1 MLIKPTAKPVPPS
14 FRKDPSRPST
24 YVQKEGAAYDELFIP
39 VIIWNDSSPDICTE
53 LYVSEPSYTD
63 ACGLRGTSSLLA
75 IRTLLKGAYELEES
89 SSIEGAVLVING
101 HGNDRFCFKKVREAP
116 PIRSYST
123 NVRRPT
129 VRSGPN

>member
-1 MLIKPTAKPVPPS
+1 MLIPKPEVDTYS
-14 FRKDPSRPST
+14 FEKDPSRAST
-24 YVQKEGAAYDELFIP
+24 YVKPNGAAYDELFVP
-39 VIIWNDSSPDICTE
+39 VTVWNNKSPENRIE

-63 ACGLRGTSSLLA
+63 ACGLRGTSSMLA